1 MCKWL
6 GLTLLVMLM
15 CANTAIAAEIRMHK
29 GDCQWVRRHQA
40 SADVEYKPGV
50 DVEGREVAG
59 ADLNPSPLNDIQD
72 HIRIKL
78 TNDAAKVFGLSVP
91 TLTRN
96 GQKVPMVDT
105 ETEIGYIT
113 IKNNRAYL
121 NGKPLDSDA
130 QSQLVVLCDHEK
142 GAKAH

>member
-1 MCKWL
+1 MFKKT
-6 GLTLLVMLM
+6 GFLLL
-15 CANTAIAAEIRMHK
+15 ALLIGHAAQASEIRIDK
-29 GDCQWVRRHQA
+29 SDCQWVQRHHA
-40 SADVEYKPGV
+40 AADVQYKPGV

-59 ADLNPSPLNDIQD
+59 ADLNPSSFNDIQNS
-72 HIRIKL
+72 IRIKL

-113 IKNNRAYL
+113 IKNNHAFL